1 MQLIPAIKKLV
12 VLVFILIIPGF
23 LYYLLVKKGKNRYH
37 PLPVYGPKVLANTF
51 HKVHGKKIPDTIF
64 HTLDDFHL
72 TDQNGESVSFKNFE
86 DKILVVNFFYT
97 HCPTV
102 CNTMNSYIDS
112 LARNFEKEK
121 TVEFLSIT
129 VDPKN
134 DSEAALK
141 KYSEQFADHGPK
153 WLFLTGDTSP
163 IYNLARKGFLVNAV
177 DAGDGNYIYSDKMI
191 LIDTRK
197 RIRGYYAGTQFGDV
211 TRLNDEIKVLVYEEI
226 RNREEPLY

>member
-1 MQLIPAIKKLV
+1 
-12 VLVFILIIPGF
+12 
-23 LYYLLVKKGKNRYH
+23 
-37 PLPVYGPKVLANTF
+37 
-51 HKVHGKKIPDTIF
+51 
-64 HTLDDFHL
+64 
-72 TDQNGESVSFKNFE
+72 
-86 DKILVVNFFYT
+86 VNFFYT
-97 HCPTV
+97 HCRTV
-102 CNTMNSYIDS
+102 CNTMNGYMDS

-141 KYSEQFADHGPK
+141 KYSGQFADHGPK
-153 WLFLTGDTSP
+153 WLFLTGDTST

-177 DAGDGNYIYSDKMI
+177 DEGQGNYIYSDKMI
-191 LIDTRK
+191 LIDTHK
-197 RIRGYYAGTQFGDV
+197 RMRGYYTGAQFSDV

>member
-1 MQLIPAIKKLV
+1 MRLIPVIKKLV
-12 VLVFILIIPGF
+12 ILVFILIIPGF

-37 PLPVYGPKVLANTF
+37 PLPVYGTKVLAKTF
-51 HKVHGKKIPDTIF
+51 HKVQGKQIPDTIY

-72 TDQNGESVSFKNFE
+72 TDQDGRPVSFKNFE
-86 DKILVVNFFYT
+86 DKILVVDFFYT

-102 CNTMNSYIDS
+102 CNTMNGYMDS

-134 DSEAALK
+134 DSPAALK
-141 KYSEQFADHGPK
+141 KYREQFADHGPK
-153 WLFLTGDTSP
+153 WLFLTGDTST
-163 IYNLARKGFLVNAV
+163 IYNLARKGCLVNAV
-177 DAGDGNYIYSDKMI
+177 DEGQGNYIYSDKMI

-197 RIRGYYAGTQFGDV
+197 RIRGYYNGAQFSDV
-211 TRLNDEIKVLVYEEI
+211 NRLNDEIKVLVYEEI